1 MGKGGEMSKTILAL
15 LAVVGL
21 FSVMAF
27 AQEPAKPAV
36 TNGSPSTNGAAATKG
51 EIPATPEIAITAETT
66 PKDLARAAFMAQGGD
81 KFRSVQNMV
90 LRGAVQLYPPNSVQ
104 SIPGAFS
111 LVTARDKLRME
122 IDARPAIT
130 FKQIYDG
137 EQTYSSVPN
146 IALPPLTKFGFGA
159 LARYDQPGFQ
169 VSAIAD
175 KKKQRGFRLVDPDGY
190 TTDFYLDPKTG
201 RVMSFFIYYNGLTL
215 GTENSKFKE
224 VEGVLVPVSFSQKF
238 EMPMGAFFAEFSVKE
253 VRLNQQLAEDA
264 FAIPR

>member
-1 MGKGGEMSKTILAL
+1 MSKTVVAL
-15 LAVVGL
+15 IAVVVL
-21 FSVMAF
+21 FSAAAF
-27 AQEPAKPAV
+27 AQESTKPAT
-36 TNGSPSTNGAAATKG
+36 TNGTPSTNGAPAANAATAA
-51 EIPATPEIAITAETT
+51 IPEIAITAEMS
-66 PKDLARAAFMAQGGD
+66 PKDLARSAFMAQGGE
-81 KFRSVQNMV
+81 KFRSVQNMM
-90 LRGAVQLYPPNSVQ
+90 LRGSVQLYPPNSVQ

-111 LVTARDKLRME
+111 LVTAGDKLRME

-137 EQTYSSVPN
+137 EQTYSSMPN
-146 IALPPLTKFGFGA
+146 VAVPPLTKFGLGA

-169 VSAIAD
+169 ISAIAD
-175 KKKQRGFRLVDPDGY
+175 KKKQRGFRLADSDGY

-201 RVMSFFIYYNGLTL
+201 RVMSFLIYYNGLTL

-224 VEGVLVPVSFSQKF
+224 VDGVLVPVSFSQKF

-253 VRLNQQLAEDA
+253 VKLNQQLGADA